1 MISQTLNTIFQKSVQ
16 LARELRH
23 EVLTIEHVF
32 YLVISTPE
40 GMQIIE
46 DAGGD
51 VGAMQSKMYDFITRE
66 ITPLPENINADPFES
81 VALSRAID
89 SMIKHIQSAGQRSAD
104 IGDFIVAIY
113 DEKHSYA
120 YRVLI
125 EQEISR
131 LDILE
136 VISHKDIEEE
146 VSTKSSSSKQSYL
159 EKYTIDLLKKAKEGK
174 IDPVIGRDKEI
185 ERVMQI
191 LCRRKK
197 NNPILVGEPGV
208 GKTAIAE
215 GLALKIA
222 SGEVPPIIKKA
233 ELYALDMGALIAG
246 TKYRGD
252 FEKRLKGVMD
262 ELKNHKDAILFIDE
276 IHTLV
281 GAGSTSGSMDAANQL
296 KPALASGE
304 LKCMGA
310 TTFAE
315 FRNAFE
321 KDKAL
326 SRRFSKVDVNEP
338 SKKTTL
344 KILKGLKEK
353 YESHHDIKF
362 TDGALKSAVELSKRY
377 ITDRFLP
384 DKAIDILDET
394 AASFHLAPV
403 KKEVV
408 KATDIERTI
417 SRIIGRPSSRIK
429 KSDTQLLENLEERLK
444 ERVIGQDEAV
454 VNVARAI
461 KISKAGLTPR
471 NRPIASFLFSGPTG
485 VGKTELARALSDT
498 LGIHFERFDMSEYM
512 EKHSVS
518 RLVGAPPGYVG
529 FEQGGLLTEAIRKH
543 PYTVLLLDEIEK
555 AHPDVANIL
564 LQIMDS
570 ASLTDNNGYKADF
583 QNVILIMTSNI
594 GATARSVMGFN
605 ADESLSAN
613 EELKEFFTP
622 EFRNRLDAIIEFK
635 PLDTEVLEGVVEK
648 FIRELNRDLKKKK
661 ITVEISD
668 AAREFIAE
676 EAQKQKMGARPIK
689 RYIQDNI
696 TNKLSDAILFG
707 ELRNGGK
714 VQVDTNQEG
723 LELFFVSLDDLIIAD
738 DSHTR
743 AEPV

>member
-40 GMQIIE
+40 GMEIIE
-46 DAGGD
+46 EAGGD
-51 VGAMQSKMYDFITRE
+51 VAAMQTKMYNYVTQE
-66 ITPLPENINADPFES
+66 IEQLPESVNADPYES

-89 SMIKHIQSAGQRSAD
+89 SMIKHIQSAGQKYAD

-113 DEKHSYA
+113 DEKHSFA
-120 YRVLI
+120 YRLLLS
-125 EQEISR
+125 EEISR

-136 VISHKDIEEE
+136 VISHKEKVE
-146 VSTKSSSSKQSYL
+146 VEQKKQKRQSYL
-159 EKYTIDLLKKAKEGK
+159 EKYTVDLLKKAKDGK
-174 IDPVIGRDKEI
+174 IDPVIGREKEI

-222 SGEVPPIIKKA
+222 AKEVPQIIADAK
-233 ELYALDMGALIAG
+233 LYALDMGALIAG

-262 ELKNHKDAILFIDE
+262 ELKEHPGAILFIDE

-315 FRNAFE
+315 FRNSFE

-326 SRRFSKVDVNEP
+326 SRRFSKVDVDEP

-344 KILKGLKEK
+344 KILRGLKSK
-353 YESHHDIKF
+353 YEEHHDILF
-362 TDGALKSAVELSKRY
+362 TEGALKSAVDLSKRY
-377 ITDRFLP
+377 INDRFLP

-394 AASFHLAPV
+394 AASFHLEEP
-403 KKEVV
+403 KRMQV
-408 KATDIERTI
+408 KASDIERTI
-417 SRIIGRPSSRIK
+417 SKIIGRPSSALK
-429 KSDTQLLENLEERLK
+429 KSDTRLLQNLDEKLK

-454 VNVARAI
+454 ERVAKAI

-485 VGKTELARALSDT
+485 VGKTELAKALSDT

-555 AHPDVANIL
+555 AHPDIANIL

-605 ADESLSAN
+605 SDASLSAN

-622 EFRNRLDAIIEFK
+622 EFRNRLDAIIAFK
-635 PLDTEVLEGVVEK
+635 PLDLDVLEGVVEK
-648 FIRELNRDLKKKK
+648 FIKELNKDLKKKK
-661 ITVEISD
+661 ISVEISP
-668 AAREFIAE
+668 AAREFIAK
-676 EAQKQKMGARPIK
+676 EAQKKNMGARPIK

-707 ELRNGGK
+707 ELQKGGK
-714 VQVDTNQEG
+714 VQVDADEKS
-723 LELFFVSLDDLIIAD
+723 LKLYFVSLDDLILVD
-738 DSHTR
+738 DSDTT
-743 AEPV
+743 A